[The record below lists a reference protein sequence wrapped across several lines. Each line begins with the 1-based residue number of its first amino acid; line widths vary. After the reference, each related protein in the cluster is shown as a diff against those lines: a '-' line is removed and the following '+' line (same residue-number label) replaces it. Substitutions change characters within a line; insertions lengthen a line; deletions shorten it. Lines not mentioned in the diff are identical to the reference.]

1 MMRGVRILLKV
12 GATAVALWVATVLI
26 DGITLGDQ
34 TTPRRILTLVA
45 VAVIFGLVN
54 AVLKPIIKTLGCA
67 FYVVTLGLIGLVVNA
82 LLLWLTSELA
92 ERLDL
97 PFHVTG
103 FWPAFWG
110 AIVVGVVG
118 WLPHL
123 FLPDGDEDRG
133 RGRDRDRDRD

>member
-1 MMRGVRILLKV
+1 MRILLKV

-34 TTPRRILTLVA
+34 TTARRILTLVA

-67 FYVVTLGLIGLVVNA
+67 FYVITLGLIGLVVNA

-92 ERLDL
+92 EGLDL
-97 PFHVTG
+97 PFHVAG

-118 WLPHL
+118 WVLHVL
-123 FLPDGDEDRG
+123 LPDD
-133 RGRDRDRDRD
+133 DRDRD

>member
-1 MMRGVRILLKV
+1 MRILLKV

-34 TTPRRILTLVA
+34 TTSRRILTLVA

-54 AVLKPIIKTLGCA
+54 AVLKPLIKTLGCA

-92 ERLDL
+92 EGLDL

-118 WLPHL
+118 WLLHL
-123 FLPDGDEDRG
+123 FLPDDDED
-133 RGRDRDRDRD
+133 D